1 MAEKDLLLGALKV
14 FSFFD
19 GAADIKFSYNFK
31 CTEYD
36 ELINKYNLL
45 NVIGNGSTLE
55 KVIRLMEWCSQNVL
69 HNRGTKNVEFL
80 EKKFF
85 KHSRLFISKRQRIW
99 CILQITGNSIYRM
112 LSCFRN

>member
-14 FSFFD
+14 FSVFD
-19 GAADIKFSYNFK
+19 GATDIKFSYNFK

-36 ELINKYNLL
+36 ELISKYNLL

-69 HNRGTKNVEFL
+69 HNGGTKDVEFL
-80 EKKFF
+80 EKNSLSILAYSFQKVEN
-85 KHSRLFISKRQRIW
+85 LVYIADYRQ
-99 CILQITGNSIYRM
+99 
-112 LSCFRN
+112 